1 MYIVRMDPPNNF
13 LLEAT
18 QNVRPQLI
26 IFSMV
31 GYITKSC
38 TLYTEN
44 DIWIDISLYPHGTEI
59 SPK

>member
-1 MYIVRMDPPNNF
+1 MKTIDLCGKSITGHTCILLQWIHQIHF

-44 DIWIDISLYPHGTEI
+44 DI
-59 SPK
+59 